1 MNVTL
6 AAQST
11 NQLAK
16 TGDEYAKL
24 VGSKADW
31 IARSK
36 EDFTALRQSGNG
48 PLSKLSDADFATFID
63 SIKFTGGGVAH
74 CNYKPLM
81 STLALTEIFQ
91 VFGYMGMAPA
101 YVVETADHSCQRD
114 VCMDVLHSMCASIC
128 HAM

>member
-6 AAQST
+6 ATQST

-16 TGDEYAKL
+16 TGDKYLKL

-31 IARSK
+31 IVRSK
-36 EDFTALRQSGNG
+36 EDFIALRQSGKG
-48 PLSKLSDADFATFID
+48 PLSKLSEADFAAFIG
-63 SIKFTGGGVAH
+63 SLKFNGGGVAH

-81 STLALTEIFQ
+81 SALALREIFQ

-101 YVVETADHSCQRD
+101 YVMEVTHYSCIQD
-114 VCMDVLHSMCASIC
+114 IC
-128 HAM
+128 TD